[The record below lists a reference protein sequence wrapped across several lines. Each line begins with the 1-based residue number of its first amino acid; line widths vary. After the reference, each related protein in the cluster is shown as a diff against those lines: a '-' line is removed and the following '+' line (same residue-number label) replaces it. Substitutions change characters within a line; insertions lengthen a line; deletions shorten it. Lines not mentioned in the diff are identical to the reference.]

1 MGICEKWVSEK
12 LTVYPT
18 ICSLFCPWDHPH
30 PGHRSVQLTI
40 DTPNFQ
46 FLMVIRLS
54 ISTEVEFQVMVKI
67 TQLKQSQDKNCLS
80 YLHKVKVDS

>member
-1 MGICEKWVSEK
+1 MRSGSARNSLYILRSAQCFVLGIT
-12 LTVYPT
+12 LTLV
-18 ICSLFCPWDHPH
+18 ID
-30 PGHRSVQLTI
+30 RSVQLTI

-46 FLMVIRLS
+46 FLMVIRSS
-54 ISTEVEFQVMVKI
+54 ISTEVELQVMVKI

>member
-1 MGICEKWVSEK
+1 MKSGSARNSLYILRSAHCFVLGIT
-12 LTVYPT
+12 LTLV
-18 ICSLFCPWDHPH
+18 ID
-30 PGHRSVQLTI
+30 RSVQLTI